1 MAKSATRYLY
11 SQDLYSLMGYGY
23 PQSSSEQYY
32 KKNPVKMV
40 AAGKGLSHK
49 LSAIAADEERRRTFA
64 RNSVQFLRTNKLGG
78 INLSWHRPGF
88 PLGSTDDRV
97 NYILLLQALREE
109 FEQESRATGKNSLL
123 ISIDVPH
130 DPKVLDERFDIHSLS
145 KYLDFMNVFAF
156 NYRIPVETETSQ
168 FAPLYSSGLNDKSQS
183 NIDFTVKY
191 YLGLGVDREKLILG
205 VPTYGRSLVI
215 YGSEEHISD
224 LHLEDGFGLE
234 EHLSKAEGSLPYF
247 EICSLLKSGN
257 LQIENPSSPFGVTA
271 RHNNY
276 FVGFED
282 INSVKLK
289 AKYAAQEDLGGL
301 MFWAIDY
308 DDFRGDCHAKKFPL
322 IESGKEALLASVVQ
336 EFKSSNNVQEEP
348 LRFTYTSS
356 TNAIPER
363 IVNSNFTHT
372 TENNVAEPPMK
383 RSALSDDGEGPN
395 SSESP
400 DRSDGERQR
409 ILDQLIDLVKRI
421 GGVSVLERLLIAPA
435 RTLNRSPLI
444 TNLETYTSDY
454 GPTVTSLTVTS
465 PPLFLKKAPT
475 PIVLTNFTIN
485 IDKINIDS
493 GVLGRP
499 LPN

>member
-191 YLGLGVDREKLILG
+191 YLGQGVDREKLILG

-215 YGSEEHISD
+215 YGSDEHISD
-224 LHLEDGFGLE
+224 LNLEDGFSLE

-247 EICSLLKSGN
+247 EICRLLKSGN

-282 INSVKLK
+282 ITSVKLK
-289 AKYAAQEDLGGL
+289 EDPLCMCDEQEETAEHLLFDCPSITRERYAIFGSLDMDGEFPQEDL
-301 MFWAIDY
+301 
-308 DDFRGDCHAKKFPL
+308 
-322 IESGKEALLASVVQ
+322 SVV
-336 EFKSSNNVQEEP
+336 FSS
-348 LRFTYTSS
+348 L
-356 TNAIPER
+356 
-363 IVNSNFTHT
+363 
-372 TENNVAEPPMK
+372 
-383 RSALSDDGEGPN
+383 
-395 SSESP
+395 
-400 DRSDGERQR
+400 
-409 ILDQLIDLVKRI
+409 
-421 GGVSVLERLLIAPA
+421 
-435 RTLNRSPLI
+435 
-444 TNLETYTSDY
+444 
-454 GPTVTSLTVTS
+454 
-465 PPLFLKKAPT
+465 
-475 PIVLTNFTIN
+475 
-485 IDKINIDS
+485 
-493 GVLGRP
+493 
-499 LPN
+499 